1 VRLEKPF
8 NFGYVDAVDM
18 KRIIL
23 IALCLMCSIGT
34 ASAYQLYLSCPESVQ
49 VGIPLKCTVDTNL
62 PAGTTF
68 EVAFYQSGYTAT
80 PISRSSLTVQDH
92 ALNMAAPT
100 MYQLFDTKG
109 LPGGQYKV
117 EVQFT
122 GTQGGSLSDDSVT
135 WQLPKVLDRSGD
147 ITMTSPMSQTLEEA
161 LRIEGSI
168 LKLGNAGV
176 EIEVRG
182 PDGRIFGPQYIG
194 SKNDLRSGAGVFTQK
209 VTVTKPGEYDVYFS
223 DSQGYIGIKT
233 FTVSAPVTA
242 SPTTVPT
249 TAVITTLPLTTVP
262 TTIPTTTQSPLS
274 PIPVAAALAVVGLLM
289 ATMAKKR

>member
-1 VRLEKPF
+1 
-8 NFGYVDAVDM
+8 M

-23 IALCLMCSIGT
+23 IALCLTCIIGT
-34 ASAYQLYLSCPESVQ
+34 ASAYQLYLKCPETVQ
-49 VGIPLKCTVDTNL
+49 VGIPLKCTIDSNL

-80 PISRSSLTVQDH
+80 PISRSSVTVQEH

-117 EVQFT
+117 EIQFT
-122 GTQGGSLSDDSVT
+122 GHRGGSLSDDSVT

-147 ITMTSPMSQTLEEA
+147 ITINSPITQTLEEA

-168 LKLGNAGV
+168 LKLGNDGV

-182 PDGRIFGPQYIG
+182 PEGRIFGPQYIG
-194 SKNDLRSGAGVFTQK
+194 SKVDLRSGAGVFTQK
-209 VTVTKPGEYDVYFS
+209 VTVTQPGEYDVYFS
-223 DSQGYIGIKT
+223 DNTGYIGLKT
-233 FTVSAPVTA
+233 FTVSAPAT
-242 SPTTVPT
+242 SIPTTVPT
-249 TAVITTLPLTTVP
+249 TTVITTRPPTTVP
-262 TTIPTTTQSPLS
+262 TPLPTTTQSPLS
-274 PIPVAAALAVVGLLM
+274 PIPVAAALTVIGLLM
-289 ATMAKKR
+289 AVMAKKR